1 MNTQR
6 KELGA
11 DKGESS
17 QTFFGMLGWVRR
29 HRPPIIVQENPDPNP
44 NPNPDPNPGPLPLS
58 LTLTPS
64 LSLRLP
70 LSRRT
75 CAARRGPT

>member
-1 MNTQR
+1 MPGDVDILIAGTSCVDFSNMNTQR

-29 HRPPIIVQENPDPNP
+29 HRPPIIVQENPHPNP
-44 NPNPDPNPGPLPLS
+44 NPIPNPIPNPNAFQSDL
-58 LTLTPS
+58 LT
-64 LSLRLP
+64 
-70 LSRRT
+70 
-75 CAARRGPT
+75 

>member
-29 HRPPIIVQENPDPNP
+29 HRPPLIVTNRSAS
-44 NPNPDPNPGPLPLS
+44 LPAN
-58 LTLTPS
+58 TIDVVT
-64 LSLRLP
+64 R
-70 LSRRT
+70 SRRVT
-75 CAARRGPT
+75 L

>member
-29 HRPPIIVQENPDPNP
+29 HRPPIIVQENPHPHPNP
-44 NPNPDPNPGPLPLS
+44 KPQPHPQPQPQPQ
-58 LTLTPS
+58 PQ
-64 LSLRLP
+64 P
-70 LSRRT
+70 
-75 CAARRGPT
+75 